1 MLTIPSP
8 NTDRSLLTLAERRA
22 SVGLAEGDSSRDD
35 ELTAMGHYVDA
46 MITSACGVVKS
57 GAIPPT
63 LRLETV
69 IETYQFKSWQTGLIL
84 SRMPV
89 VEVTAVTEAESGLA
103 ADDWDLD
110 GQTLYRFNG
119 SARANWAVGETSVT
133 YSAGWAVVPYDLKYA
148 AIKFMKIE
156 DTSGTRDPLLRRI
169 VLPDVI
175 EKEYWVDPTKDQI
188 VPAEVMSI
196 LEHGGYINKFP
207 WMR

>member
-1 MLTIPSP
+1 MLTIASP

-22 SVGLAEGDSSRDD
+22 AVGLPEGDSSRDA

-46 MITSACGVVKS
+46 LITQACGVVKS
-57 GAIPPT
+57 GVIPPT

-69 IETYQFKSWQTGLIL
+69 VETYQFKSVQNGLVL

-89 VEVTAVTEAESGLA
+89 VEVTAVTEAESGL
-103 ADDWDLD
+103 DTSDWDLD
-110 GQTLYRFNG
+110 GQSLFRFNG
-119 SARANWAVGETSVT
+119 SARTTWAIGEVAVT
-133 YSAGWAVVPYDLKYA
+133 YSAGYAVVPYDLKYA
-148 AIKFMKIE
+148 AIKFMQVE
-156 DTSGTRDPLLRRI
+156 DTSGSRDPLLKRI

-188 VPAEVMSI
+188 IPSEVLSI
-196 LEHGGYINKFP
+196 LERGGYINRFS

>member
-22 SVGLAEGDSSRDD
+22 SVGLAVDDSSRDT
-35 ELTAMGHYVDA
+35 ELTSMGHYVDA
-46 MITSACGVVKS
+46 MITQACGVVKS

-69 IETYQFKSWQTGLIL
+69 VETYNFKSTQDGLVL

-89 VEVTAVTEAESGLA
+89 VEVTAVTEATSGL
-103 ADDWDLD
+103 DTVDWDLD
-110 GQTLYRFNG
+110 GQSLFRFNG
-119 SARANWAVGETSVT
+119 TARTTWAIGEVEVT
-133 YSAGWAVVPYDLKYA
+133 YSAGYEVVPYDLKYA
-148 AIKFMKIE
+148 AIKFMQAE
-156 DTSGTRDPLLRRI
+156 NSQGSRDPLLKRI

-188 VPAEVMSI
+188 VPAEVLSI
-196 LEHGGYINKFP
+196 LERGGYINKFA